1 MCLFPI
7 ISMPSRRYWI
17 ETMDDNHRCHYRQY
31 YTSKEVNKHSIVL
44 IHVIELYLYYLH
56 FTLLGRQ
63 DSFNTIGILRDVYG
77 GNGWLDFEYEIEH
90 VLYKLT
96 AYNKYA
102 FL

>member
-1 MCLFPI
+1 
-7 ISMPSRRYWI
+7 
-17 ETMDDNHRCHYRQY
+17 MDDNHYCHYRQY

-63 DSFNTIGILRDVYG
+63 DSFNMIGILRYVNG
-77 GNGWLDFEYEIEH
+77 GNWGLYLEYEIEH
-90 VLYKLT
+90 VLHEVAT
-96 AYNKYA
+96 YNKYA